1 MDAIVAAAR
10 DDMIEPE
17 TVGAAQGSMPL
28 ENTSGNYLVFD
39 IGEGRYVFYERLKHG
54 SIQVRPGDKVTS
66 GQVIALLGNSGSSS
80 SGPRGPTCGPPLISA
95 ILYWRSYSLPEK
107 RAS

>member
-1 MDAIVAAAR
+1 MLAVADATVAAAR
-10 DDMIEPE
+10 DDTIEPE
-17 TVGAAQGSMPL
+17 TVGAAQGSIPL
-28 ENTSGNYLVFD
+28 ENTNGNYLVLD

-80 SGPRGPTCGPPLISA
+80 SGPRGAYLRPASDF
-95 ILYWRSYSLPEK
+95 SYSLL
-107 RAS
+107 ALL